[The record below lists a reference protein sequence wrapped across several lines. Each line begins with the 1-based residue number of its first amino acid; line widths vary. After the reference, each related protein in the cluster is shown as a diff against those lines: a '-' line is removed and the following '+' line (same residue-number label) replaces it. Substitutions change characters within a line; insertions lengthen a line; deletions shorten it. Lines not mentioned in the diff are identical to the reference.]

1 MGFKCKTKIK
11 GLENS
16 FVCRVPSW
24 PFNSLRI
31 FIYVDLIFLT
41 KHGSVYTLLLL
52 YTFKYLLAYQGYS
65 YSTVTRG
72 LKNKPP
78 INCSAVSKKMP
89 QKKCPWEIR
98 LTQRKANKRKEKAH
112 IFFAVLLKRMGVSFS

>member
-1 MGFKCKTKIK
+1 MCA
-11 GLENS
+11 
-16 FVCRVPSW
+16 
-24 PFNSLRI
+24 
-31 FIYVDLIFLT
+31 
-41 KHGSVYTLLLL
+41 LLLL
-52 YTFKYLLAYQGYS
+52 YTFKYLLAYQGDS
-65 YSTVTRG
+65 YSTVAHV
-72 LKNKPP
+72 LKNKPA